1 MTISAQRS
9 FESSEAL
16 ATAPGQL
23 RVIKRNGT
31 LVSYDASK
39 IAFAISKAFL
49 AVEVGSGPCAGA
61 CGPAFELHASVSE
74 SGGLSDQL

>member
-1 MTISAQRS
+1 MTIFAQRS
-9 FESSEAL
+9 FESSEA

-49 AVEVGSGPCAGA
+49 AVEGGSAA
-61 CGPAFELHASVSE
+61 DSSRVYQQ
-74 SGGLSDQL
+74 SGVTNRSGEQYL